1 MPKPKTV
8 SGCNPVTESSLLRV
22 RDLDV
27 LFDTPAG
34 PLHAVRGVSFELER
48 GETLGIVGESGSGK
62 SVTALAV
69 LGLIPRPPGTVSG
82 AGVLF
87 EDANLLA
94 LAPEKLRKIRG
105 NRIAMI
111 FQEPMTSLNPV
122 FTIGF
127 QVAEAVRLHR
137 NLSKR
142 EALGVAIEMLD
153 KVGIPLPA
161 RRINEYPHQLSGGM
175 RQRVMIAMALAC
187 NPQVLLADE
196 PTTALDVTIQ
206 AQIVDLMLALQ
217 QEFGTAIA
225 LISHDMGLVA
235 ETCDRVAVMY
245 AGRIV
250 EESSVAR
257 VFADPLHPYAAGL
270 LESIPRL
277 RTTRGATRK
286 KKLPAIPGIVPNPVA
301 LPAGCAFQPRCPKA
315 LEICAAK
322 EPPLKQAPDGHNVRC
337 WLYDSSGTA
346 ATADEGRGLRAQAAP

>member
-1 MPKPKTV
+1 MTGSSILTV
-8 SGCNPVTESSLLRV
+8 RG
-22 RDLDV
+22 LDV
-27 LFDTPAG
+27 RFDTPAG
-34 PLHAVRGVSFELER
+34 PLRAVRGVSFHLGR

-62 SVTALAV
+62 SVTALAII
-69 LGLIPRPPGTVSG
+69 GLIPRPPGIVSG

-87 EDANLLA
+87 EGADLLT
-94 LAPEKLRKIRG
+94 LPPEKLRKIRG
-105 NRIAMI
+105 NKIAMI

-137 NLSKR
+137 RMRQR
-142 EALGVAIEMLD
+142 EALDYAVEMLD

-161 RRINEYPHQLSGGM
+161 QRIREYPHQLSGGM

-206 AQIVDLMLALQ
+206 AQIIDLMMVLQ
-217 QEFGTAIA
+217 KDYGTAIV

-250 EESSVAR
+250 EESTAEQI
-257 VFADPLHPYAAGL
+257 FDHPLHPYTFGL
-270 LESIPRL
+270 LNSIPRL
-277 RTTRGATRK
+277 RTARTAPK
-286 KKLPAIPGIVPNPVA
+286 EKKLQTIPGVVPNLLD
-301 LPAGCAFQPRCPKA
+301 LPQGCAFRPRCPKA
-315 LEICAAK
+315 LGVCSVS
-322 EPPLKQAPDGHNVRC
+322 EPRLRQTESGHCVRC
-337 WLYDSSGTA
+337 WLYDPSSTA
-346 ATADEGRGLRAQAAP
+346 AAENRQRHAVP